1 MEPSEAP
8 KPPEPQADSLEAVAA
23 EGLLFT
29 TDRDPGIARKR
40 RGLGF
45 LYTDPDG
52 KRIAEGAHLS
62 RIRSLAIPPA
72 YRDVWICASARGHL
86 QATGHDARGRKQY
99 RYHARWRSHRDA
111 QKFDHILEFGRALPR
126 IRRRVAQD
134 LRKTGLPRER
144 VLATIVKLL
153 GATLVRVG
161 NEEYAR
167 TNKSF
172 GLTTLRNRHVSV
184 TGATLHLE
192 FRGKSGIFH
201 RITVSDPALAR
212 IVRRCVDIPGQ
223 ELFQWIDSEGG
234 RHRIDSNDVNE
245 YLREASGGPF
255 TAKDFRTWYA
265 TIEALTTLRK
275 LPVGN
280 QGDVKRQ
287 LKKVIAAVAVRL
299 GNTPTI
305 CRKCY
310 IHPEV
315 LLAYAQ
321 GRLAK
326 VVGTTAARALN
337 SLLRKRG
344 RKVRS

>member
-1 MEPSEAP
+1 M
-8 KPPEPQADSLEAVAA
+8 
-23 EGLLFT
+23 
-29 TDRDPGIARKR
+29 R
-40 RGLGF
+40 RGRGF
-45 LYTDPDG
+45 IYLRPDG
-52 KRIAEGAHLS
+52 KQLTDAAHLA

-72 YRDVWICASARGHL
+72 YRNVWICTSARGHL
-86 QATGHDARGRKQY
+86 QATGYDARGRKQY

-111 QKFDHILEFGRALPR
+111 QKFDHILDFGRALPR

-134 LRKTGLPRER
+134 LRKDGLPRER

-153 GATLVRVG
+153 DTTLVRVG

-167 TNKSF
+167 ENGSF

-184 TGATLHLE
+184 SGATLRFE

-201 RITVSDPALAR
+201 RLTVSDPALAR

-223 ELFQWIDSEGG
+223 ELFQWIDAEGG
-234 RHRIDSNDVNE
+234 RHRVDSNDVNE

-265 TIEALTTLRK
+265 TIEALAILRK

-280 QGDVKRQ
+280 KREVKRQ
-287 LKKVIAAVAVRL
+287 LTTVIGSVAQRL

-315 LLAYAQ
+315 LHAYSE
-321 GRLAK
+321 GRLLELPGK
-326 VVGTTAARALN
+326 TTPRALN
-337 SLLRKRG
+337 MLLRGRG
-344 RKVRS
+344 RGKGLQ